1 MKRVIILIAA
11 LALSSTAVAQQS
23 SRNQMWDMGVFY
35 GNLSGISIEGADDS
49 SLETSSAAIYG
60 FNFAYNFNS
69 HFALGAELSWSR
81 PDYDAVIIPDDGFG
95 NPEPPQTI
103 RHQMDLFSYGF
114 TGVFNLLEG
123 PLTPYAELGFGW
135 TEVDSNVA
143 DQPPITGCW
152 WDPWWGYVCDTF
164 WSTYSKTRETY
175 RGALGVRWDLDNG
188 VSLKGSYGVMQIDTS
203 KATSNADMDYYR
215 LDLAWRF

>member
-1 MKRVIILIAA
+1 MKRVIILVAA

-23 SRNQMWDMGVFY
+23 TRNQMWDFGLLV
-35 GNLSGISIEGADDS
+35 GNLSGDTIEGADDS

-69 HFALGAELSWSR
+69 HFALGGELSWAK
-81 PDYDAVIIPDDGFG
+81 PDYDATIIPDDGIG
-95 NPEPPQTI
+95 DPEVI
-103 RHQMDLFSYGF
+103 RHTANLFSYGF
-114 TGVFNLLEG
+114 KGTFNLLKG
-123 PLTPYAELGFGW
+123 PLTPYAELGIGW
-135 TEVDSNVA
+135 TEMDSNVS

-175 RGALGVRWDLDNG
+175 SGALGVRWDLDNG
-188 VSLKGSYGVMQIDTS
+188 VSLKGSYGVMQVDTS
-203 KATSNADMDYYR
+203 KATSDAKLDYYR
-215 LDLAWRF
+215 VDLAWRF